1 MSEKYPSKHWIQ
13 RFLKQH
19 PEVKLG
25 RPSGLD
31 PKDTQMFN
39 YTVVKEHFERLDAVL
54 KEHGIPWENQYQ
66 IKGGGLELATFIEYV
81 CTDGTSLVPGFIFA
95 GSTIDQEAT
104 EIDLRIR

>member
-1 MSEKYPSKHWIQ
+1 MKFLGATGCPISKETVHSYVYDMSEKYPSKHWIQ

-31 PKDTQMFN
+31 PKHTQMFN

-54 KEHGIPWENQYQ
+54 KEHGIPWENVYNMDEKGIQL
-66 IKGGGLELATFIEYV
+66 GGGRKSNGQNFFF
-81 CTDGTSLVPGFIFA
+81 S
-95 GSTIDQEAT
+95 
-104 EIDLRIR
+104 